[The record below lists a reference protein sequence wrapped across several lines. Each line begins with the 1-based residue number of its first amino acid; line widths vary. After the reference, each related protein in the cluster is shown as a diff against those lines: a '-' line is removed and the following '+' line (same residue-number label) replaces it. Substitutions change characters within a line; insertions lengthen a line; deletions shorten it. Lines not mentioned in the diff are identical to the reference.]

1 MKKVSITAKVIA
13 YQTLQIFVNDE
24 QYEKLKN
31 ANAISGEALAE
42 CIEDD
47 FLDSDIYYGYIES
60 EGLES
65 ASIDDLVE
73 SE

>member
-31 ANAISGEALAE
+31 ANAISGEALVE